1 MQGDSAHE
9 RVVKFEVLVYE
20 RVAKN
25 RLGKDSK
32 NWAEIMWFWFWNIL
46 KNVNLFYKK
55 QGAF

>member
-32 NWAEIMWFWFWNIL
+32 NWAEIMWFWNIL